1 MSILSALKM
10 QSNSIDDLAK
20 LPQAMIMQMAQ
31 KKQIDK
37 EMLAPILARK
47 AEMMEAVSRSK
58 ALQQPAN
65 QPSVMEQVMARNIQ
79 AENPANTVPQMPPQ
93 MPQQMPQMPPQMP
106 QQMPEAGVAQLPIPE
121 RQYAGGG
128 IVAFARGDLI
138 DLDAEDDDNDIL
150 AEYAE
155 AMAAGERAM
164 MMDQQTSGQM
174 PQAQRMPTEN
184 AGIRYRDPIPAGASR
199 GLEPDEGGLARLRAQ
214 ILQKESGGRRF
225 DKDGK
230 LLTSSKGAEGE
241 MQVMPATARDPGFG
255 IKPIQNNSPDE
266 LRRVGDEYLGVL
278 FNKYQDPK
286 LAMIAYNMG
295 PGATDKW
302 IAAGADPKK
311 LPKETQ
317 GYIRGVTLAEGGE
330 VQRFTDGGSTGFQED
345 IDYFGDYLGRKKAR
359 LGESLDEL
367 NPIPEMS
374 KDIRNYFTKPRITSR
389 DADAQPGGFY
399 GGTPAKPISVQPK
412 SSVPEEVEGAGFT
425 PDEMISGSTRAGTLA
440 AMTKDT
446 TSGMPLPA
454 AQVPVEKKSKLDAFL
469 DRINA
474 GSEDLAAQRK
484 QDKNMALLAAGLGML
499 GGTSQYAFEN
509 VGKGGL
515 AGVQY
520 LSEAN
525 KQRAAE
531 KAALDKAEV
540 TALRYQDLADI
551 SKGNQSGLLALRG
564 AELNRKIRDDNM
576 ETIGR
581 FEKNSLAKATAAL
594 RTQGILGVDNI
605 SDPQIQRQLSD
616 WIENDLATNK
626 AYNKIYQETF
636 GFAPY
641 EGVAK
646 KGGSGTLAEQAA
658 AQLKVNKDKE
668 KK

>member
-79 AENPANTVPQMPPQ
+79 AENPANAVPQMPQQAPQ

-128 IVAFARGDLI
+128 IVAFARGDLV
-138 DLDAEDDDNDIL
+138 DLDEEDDDNDIL
-150 AEYAE
+150 AEYAA
-155 AMAAGERAM
+155 AMEAGERASM
-164 MMDQQTSGQM
+164 GAPERQ
-174 PQAQRMPTEN
+174 TEN
-184 AGIRYRDPIPAGASR
+184 AGIRYKDPIPAGASKGIEAR
-199 GLEPDEGGLARLRAQ
+199 GEDGLARLRSQ
-214 ILQKESGGRRF
+214 IMAKESGGRRF

-230 LLTSSKGAEGE
+230 LLTSPKGAEGE

-255 IKPIQNNSPDE
+255 IRPARSSDPDE
-266 LRRVGDEYLGVL
+266 LRRVGDEYAGVL
-278 FNKYQDPK
+278 LNRYKDPIV
-286 LAMIAYNMG
+286 AMIAYNMG

-330 VQRFTDGGSTGFQED
+330 VKHFKKGDEVEAPSQFERDFSGLS
-345 IDYFGDYLGRKKAR
+345 DYLKEKGSA
-359 LGESLDEL
+359 L
-367 NPIPEMS
+367 
-374 KDIRNYFTKPRITSR
+374 KDRISDMYTTPAAIEYFNSPRPSPR
-389 DADAQPGGFY
+389 DADMQPGGLY
-399 GGTPAKPISVQPK
+399 GGTSTKPISAPPVAAPIVQ
-412 SSVPEEVEGAGFT
+412 GAGFT
-425 PDEMISGSTRAGTLA
+425 PDEMIAGSTRANTLA
-440 AMTKDT
+440 AMMKDT

-454 AQVPVEKKSKLDAFL
+454 AQVPVEKKSRLDQFL
-469 DRINA
+469 EQQSSGR
-474 GSEDLAAQRK
+474 EELAAQRK

-499 GGTSQYAFEN
+499 GGSSQYASEN
-509 VGKGGL
+509 IGKGGL
-515 AGVQY
+515 AGVQF

-531 KAALDKAEV
+531 KAALDKAQV

-551 SKGNQSGLLALRG
+551 AKGNQSGLLDLRRG
-564 AELNRKIRDDNM
+564 ELSERQRSNSLNAVKAMRDDARNVAIAGLKQQGLLGEDLQNPNVAAKIEEQM
-576 ETIGR
+576 RIILSNDPAFIQTYRDAFNVDYGRISTPPAQSSTI
-581 FEKNSLAKATAAL
+581 KL
-594 RTQGILGVDNI
+594 D
-605 SDPQIQRQLSD
+605 
-616 WIENDLATNK
+616 
-626 AYNKIYQETF
+626 
-636 GFAPY
+636 
-641 EGVAK
+641 K
-646 KGGSGTLAEQAA
+646 KG
-658 AQLKVNKDKE
+658 KE
-668 KK
+668 IK